1 MSKPVYAIVLVLALV
16 VAYAASHASTI
27 QSAAQ
32 DPQTTGPK
40 QQQPAPGQI
49 TPPVT
54 SATPSNQVGSGSQTP
69 AGAAPAQT
77 PTPSEVQTPQET
89 PAASN
94 ADLQTQIQAAMQKE
108 PTLANDSVNVS
119 VSDDTITLAGTVA
132 NNREKQTAMRIAQS
146 YAINKKVVSHLTV
159 SGHANSESKPGNNP
173 DRVSNPQGQTGNPAT
188 NPEPNKGK
196 PETGRPPQ

>member
-16 VAYAASHASTI
+16 MAYAASHAQST
-27 QSAAQ
+27 AQ
-32 DPQTTGPK
+32 DPQTNGPK

-49 TPPVT
+49 TPPIT
-54 SATPSNQVGSGSQTP
+54 SATPSNQVGSGSQTS
-69 AGAAPAQT
+69 AGTAPSSQT
-77 PTPSEVQTPQET
+77 PTPSEVQMPQET

-94 ADLQTQIQAAMQKE
+94 ADLQTQIQTAMQKE

-159 SGHANSESKPGNNP
+159 SGHANSEGKPGGNP
-173 DRVSNPQGQTGNPAT
+173 DRVSNPQTANPAT